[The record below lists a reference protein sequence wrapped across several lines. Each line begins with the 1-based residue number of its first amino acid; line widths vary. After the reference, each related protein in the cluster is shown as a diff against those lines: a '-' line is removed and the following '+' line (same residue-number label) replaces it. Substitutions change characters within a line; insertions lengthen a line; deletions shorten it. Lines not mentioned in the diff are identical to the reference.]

1 MIHKTW
7 FTKNID
13 KQILTFQTIIM
24 KKLITNFKAFIQQIK
39 SKTPEK
45 IGKIL
50 LREALQI
57 SSAESCTGG
66 LVSSRLTDVS
76 GSSAYIRMNF
86 VTYSNEAKQKIL
98 NVSPDTLEK
107 YGAVSEE
114 CAYEM
119 AQGLQQL
126 TQSNVVIC
134 TTGVAGPTG
143 SEAKPVG
150 LMYMACGFNGKIKV
164 RKVKLSPNYN
174 RKNMKFMFS
183 EEALKFVLETI
194 LERR

>member
-1 MIHKTW
+1 
-7 FTKNID
+7 
-13 KQILTFQTIIM
+13 
-24 KKLITNFKAFIQQIK
+24 
-39 SKTPEK
+39 
-45 IGKIL
+45 
-50 LREALQI
+50 
-57 SSAESCTGG
+57 
-66 LVSSRLTDVS
+66 
-76 GSSAYIRMNF
+76 
-86 VTYSNEAKQKIL
+86 
-98 NVSPDTLEK
+98 
-107 YGAVSEE
+107 
-114 CAYEM
+114 M

-164 RKVKLSPNYN
+164 RKIKLSPNYN